1 MEPRS
6 VLKFLRKFAARE
18 LREKK
23 ADHICIR
30 RVKMESTLRR
40 GWLPDLIVREVRGVH
55 YLVCVFRG
63 DALRVYYMDK
73 GGESLGA
80 SEFIGGEKDKMWED
94 IREGTRNVF
103 CLPTRCHFP

>member
-6 VLKFLRKFAARE
+6 VLKSIREFARRE

-23 ADHICIR
+23 ADRVYIR

-40 GWLPDLIVREVRGVH
+40 GWLPDILVREISGIH

-63 DALRVYYMDK
+63 DAMRVYYIGK
-73 GGESLGA
+73 SGESLGA
-80 SEFIGGEKDKMWED
+80 SDFTGEEKDKIWSNVL
-94 IREGTRNVF
+94 EGTRNV
-103 CLPTRCHFP
+103 LSLQP

>member
-6 VLKFLRKFAARE
+6 VLKSLREFAARE

-23 ADHICIR
+23 ADHICVR
-30 RVKMESTLRR
+30 RVRMGSTLRR

-55 YLVCVFRG
+55 YLVCVFSG
-63 DALRVYYMDK
+63 DAMRVYYVGK

-80 SEFIGGEKDKMWED
+80 SEFTGGEKDKIWDD
-94 IREGTRNVF
+94 ISERTKNVF
-103 CLPTRCHFP
+103 CLPTRCHFS